1 MHRPADAVQAGH
13 WNVKGPNFIALHELF
28 DEINEAVE
36 DYVDG
41 IAERA
46 VQLGGVA
53 EGTARIVAKQR
64 SLGRCHSIR
73 RPSEHDDEKQESQ
86 AALGIAVQHMADA
99 RQDDG
104 EAENEIWIV
113 RLLRSL
119 VYRHIALH
127 SLTDCRI
134 PMSRSRIALK
144 SSGSILISPNS
155 ACLKRPYRPRSAS
168 ANSHTIRAPLGVIRS
183 SLARGLLNISR

>member
-1 MHRPADAVQAGH
+1 AGVRRSSERFLLLAVS
-13 WNVKGPNFIALHELF
+13 PSLPLHSRRSVGVE
-28 DEINEAVE
+28 DRQGINE
-36 DYVDG
+36 D
-41 IAERA
+41 
-46 VQLGGVA
+46 
-53 EGTARIVAKQR
+53 TARIVAKQR

-127 SLTDCRI
+127 SVTDCRI
-134 PMSRSRIALK
+134 AMSRSMIA
-144 SSGSILISPNS
+144 
-155 ACLKRPYRPRSAS
+155 R
-168 ANSHTIRAPLGVIRS
+168 
-183 SLARGLLNISR
+183 